1 MSWNDTKMKEENKV
15 IFHIV
20 YECGFE
26 VSSRF
31 GNFLLK
37 SIKKHTR
44 TCFLLFLQKAVLEL
58 NPGLLAY

>member
-1 MSWNDTKMKEENKV
+1 MKEENKV
-15 IFHIV
+15 IFHVV

>member
-1 MSWNDTKMKEENKV
+1 MKEENKV

-26 VSSRF
+26 VSSGF
-31 GNFLLK
+31 GNFLMK